1 MSKILTQD
9 EVDALLTGMN
19 GGEVETENDASA
31 SADGV
36 VMYDL
41 TNQDRIIR
49 GLMPTL
55 EIINDR
61 FARFFRQTM
70 SAALRK
76 VIDVS
81 AFSIDMIPFG
91 EFTRALPLPTSLHI
105 FKAEPLRGHAIIIIE
120 TRLVFN
126 LVDSF
131 FGGGGRGYIKVE
143 GRDFTPIETRLIT
156 KVIKMALE
164 DLEKAWNPIHPLS
177 VSYVRGETSPQF
189 ASVVAPTEVVI
200 IIKFEVELEQTVG
213 TLIICLPY
221 STIEPIRSKL
231 YAGFQSDRLEEVA
244 PAWISRLIEQVREAE
259 VNLLVEL
266 GRSSITGE
274 QLLNLKEGDVIM
286 LNKDVQE
293 PLLVQVEGVPKFRAF
308 AGTSRGRKA
317 IRLVDDIQ
325 PKVLGEQAAPA

>member
-9 EVDALLTGMN
+9 EVDALLKGMN
-19 GGEVETENDASA
+19 GGEVETENNAGSSA
-31 SADGV
+31 NGV

-41 TNQDRIIR
+41 TSQDRIIR
-49 GLMPTL
+49 GRMPTL

-70 SAALRK
+70 STSLRK

-81 AFSIDMIPFG
+81 AFSIDMIKFG
-91 EFTRALPLPTSLHI
+91 EFMRALPVPTSLHI
-105 FKAEPLRGHAIIIIE
+105 FKAEPLRGHAVMVIE
-120 TRLVFN
+120 TKLVFN

-131 FGGGGRGYIKVE
+131 FGGRGRGHIKVE
-143 GRDFTPIETRLIT
+143 GRDFTPIETKLIT

-164 DLEKAWNPIHPLS
+164 DLERAWNPIHPLNI
-177 VSYVRGETSPQF
+177 SYVRGETNPQF

-200 IIKFEVELEQTVG
+200 VVKFEVELEQTVG

-231 YAGFQSDRLEEVA
+231 YAGFQSDQLEVDT
-244 PAWISRLIEQVREAE
+244 AWISRFIDQVREAE

-274 QLLNLKEGDVIM
+274 ELLNLKEGDVIM

-308 AGTSRGRKA
+308 AGASRGQKA

-325 PKVLGEQAAPA
+325 PKVWDE